1 MRSHGFLAGVP
12 NWIPARSDDSGEST
26 TTLGGE
32 SMKQLKSVYRM
43 MANPSGQTMAEYA
56 MILATIALI
65 SIALE
70 QNAGT
75 ILKALTVNVVS
86 LFGV

>member
-1 MRSHGFLAGVP
+1 
-12 NWIPARSDDSGEST
+12 
-26 TTLGGE
+26 
-32 SMKQLKSVYRM
+32 MKQLKSVYRM